1 MLFKKLNASSLYF
14 DFVGAAEPVP
24 NLHFF
29 IFLLYESL
37 IVLQRVLQ
45 SFTKNNL
52 NVITFYRFLATGE
65 SYRSLS
71 FQFRISH
78 SWISTII
85 KEVLEAICNRLK
97 NITMPETTEHS
108 LKKIS
113 NDFYEMWN
121 FPNCCGAIDRKH
133 IRIVCPDS
141 SGTLYFNFKS
151 FFSVVLLALV
161 DANNKFIVVGIGS
174 YGKEGDAGIFP
185 KSNLGKL
192 ISTGKFKFPD
202 PECLPNTDIVVP
214 HVFVGDEAFKLTE
227 TMMRPYPRKQSKTDQ
242 TKAIFNYRLSR
253 ARRTTEN
260 TFGIMCQN
268 FRVFFT
274 PINILP
280 ETVDNLIM
288 ASCIIHKLLRDE
300 RIVCP
305 TDSTEKDPI
314 TDVQTNMVQLSATG
328 GNATHKAFRVRETF
342 KDYFNS
348 RIESVSWQQKHVTRT
363 N

>member
-1 MLFKKLNASSLYF
+1 MLFKKINASSLYF

-24 NLHFF
+24 NLRFF
-29 IFLLYESL
+29 KFFLYESL
-37 IVLQRVLQ
+37 TVRQRVLQ

-52 NVITFYRFLATGE
+52 NVFTFYRFLATGE

-78 SWISTII
+78 SLISTII
-85 KEVLEAICNRLK
+85 KEVLVAICNRLK
-97 NITMPETTEHS
+97 NITMPEPTEHS
-108 LKKIS
+108 LKKVS

-121 FPNCCGAIDRKH
+121 FPNCCGAIDGKH

-141 SGTLYFNFKS
+141 SGSLYFNFKS
-151 FFSVVLLALV
+151 FFSVVLLALC
-161 DANNKFIVVGIGS
+161 DANYKFLVVDIGS
-174 YGKEGDAGIFP
+174 YGKEGDAGIFS

-227 TMMRPYPRKQSKTDQ
+227 TMMRPYPRNQSKTDQ

-288 ASCIIHKLLRDE
+288 ASCIIHNLLRDE
-300 RIVCP
+300 RMVCP

-314 TDVQTNMVQLSATG
+314 TDVQTNMIQLSAIG
-328 GNATHKAFRVRETF
+328 GNATHEAFRVRETF

-348 RIESVSWQQKHVTRT
+348 RIGSVSWQQKHVTRT